1 MAWNP
6 QGGGQGPWGRGPIGP
21 QPPDIE
27 ELIRRGQENF
37 RRMLPKGLGTGR
49 GLSLA
54 AVAVV
59 AIWLASGFYRVE
71 PAERGVELLFGKFW
85 DDATPGLNWFFPA
98 PIGEVLTP
106 NVEQINRVEVGFRS
120 ATEQTRFGAPASRD
134 VLEESLM
141 LTGDQNI
148 SDIDF
153 VVQWKIRNA
162 LEYLF
167 NIRDPDSSVKLLAES
182 AMREVIG
189 QTTLQQAL
197 TEGRLLVE
205 QQSKDLLQRILDEY
219 GAGVEIT
226 EVKLQK
232 VDPPSPVIDAFN
244 EVQRA
249 RQDKERSQNEAEAYR
264 NRIVPTARGEAAK
277 AIQEAT
283 AYKEQVVKEAEGEA
297 SRFLAVHEGF
307 KANPEVN
314 GQRLYLEAIEEVF
327 KSTSKVIIDSKDG
340 GGVVPYLPLPELRR
354 RSREPVR
361 P

>member
-27 ELIRRGQENF
+27 DLIRRGQENF

-49 GLSLA
+49 GISLA
-54 AVAVV
+54 AVAIV
-59 AIWLASGFYRVE
+59 AVWLASGFYRVE

-98 PIGEVLTP
+98 PIGQVLTP
-106 NVEQINRVEVGFRS
+106 NVEQINRVELGFRG
-120 ATEQTRFGAPASRD
+120 AAEPTRFGGHGKRD
-134 VLEESLM
+134 VVEESLM
-141 LTGDQNI
+141 LTADQNI

-167 NIRDPDSSVKLLAES
+167 NIRDPDASVKVLAES

-197 TEGRLLVE
+197 TEGRLQVE
-205 QQSKDLLQRILDEY
+205 QRTKALLQRILDEY

-232 VDPPSPVIDAFN
+232 VDPPNPVIDAFN

-249 RQDKERSQNEAEAYR
+249 RQDKERKQNEAEAYR
-264 NRIVPTARGEAAK
+264 NRVVPQARGEAAK

-297 SRFLAVHEGF
+297 SRFLAVLEGY
-307 KANPEVN
+307 KTNPEVN
-314 GQRLYLEAIEEVF
+314 AQRLYIEAMEEVL
-327 KSTSKVIIDSKDG
+327 KSTNKVIIDGQSG
-340 GGVVPYLPLPELRR
+340 NGVQPYLPLPELRR
-354 RSREPVR
+354 RAPEKPR